1 MLPDASLIQL
11 LIAQYGYALLFLG
24 TLLEGETIVA
34 LAGFAAYQ
42 GHLKLEL
49 IIPIAIMGAML
60 GDQAFFYYGRYK
72 GKQFLAKRPN
82 WQQRVERV
90 HQLSERYH
98 GWIIF
103 GSRFMYGFRT
113 IIPLSF
119 GASGISA
126 VKFFVLNLLGAI
138 VWAPI
143 FALGGYVFGNA
154 VRHFLGNVRKF
165 EGVIILG
172 AIIIAAL
179 LQALLMWR
187 RRQKK

>member
-1 MLPDASLIQL
+1 
-11 LIAQYGYALLFLG
+11 
-24 TLLEGETIVA
+24 
-34 LAGFAAYQ
+34 
-42 GHLKLEL
+42 
-49 IIPIAIMGAML
+49 
-60 GDQAFFYYGRYK
+60 
-72 GKQFLAKRPN
+72 
-82 WQQRVERV
+82 
-90 HQLSERYH
+90 
-98 GWIIF
+98 
-103 GSRFMYGFRT
+103 MYGFRT

-126 VKFFVLNLLGAI
+126 IKFFLLNLLGAI

-172 AIIIAAL
+172 AIVVAAL